1 LRFPSIHA
9 GQKEDMRDGRHGG
22 IAKAKAA
29 CVYKGL
35 NRRGQGAGVE
45 EIAMALKIGRASV
58 YRVLNTA

>member
-1 LRFPSIHA
+1 
-9 GQKEDMRDGRHGG
+9 MRDGRHGG

-29 CVYKGL
+29 CAYKGL

-45 EIAMALKIGRASV
+45 EIAVALKIGRASV